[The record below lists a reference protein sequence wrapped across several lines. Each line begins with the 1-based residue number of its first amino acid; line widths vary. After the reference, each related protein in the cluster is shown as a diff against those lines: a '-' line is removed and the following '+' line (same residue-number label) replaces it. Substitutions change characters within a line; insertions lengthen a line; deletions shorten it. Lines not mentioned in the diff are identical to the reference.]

1 MGVADLSAE
10 VRVRYAPSPTG
21 QPHIGNIRTALFNWL
36 FARHHGGKFIVRIED
51 TDQNRLVE
59 GAVDAI
65 LDGLRWLNIDW
76 DEGPEVQGPHA
87 PYEQSNRLEIY
98 QRLTGQLL
106 DQGNAYHCYCSREE
120 LEKLRRASRDSGEGN
135 GCDCLRQGRAGAV
148 ANRPVGDGDRVVRFA
163 MPRTGMT
170 QVHDLIRGDVEWRNE
185 LQEDFVILK
194 SDGFPTYHLAVVADD
209 HIMEISH
216 VMRAEEWLP
225 STPRHL
231 QLFRAFGFEPP
242 EFAHLPMITGPD
254 RAKLSKRHGATAIG
268 EYREQGYL
276 PEALLNFMVLL
287 GWSLDGST
295 EVVSLQQII
304 DNFTLDRIT
313 KSAAIFDQDKL
324 MWMNG
329 VYIRDLPPAEL
340 AERMTQY
347 IPRQL
352 GTGEQGYLCNIAPL
366 VQERLKRLDESDDI
380 TAYFF
385 GELAPDYDAATL
397 VQKGMDSDGTLAAL
411 QAALDEL
418 TDNTTGGDFGHERL
432 ESMLGDLGQR
442 LELSRRQ
449 FFGLLRTAATG
460 RSVSPPLFETMEV
473 MGRDRVLAR
482 LRQAAQKLG
491 AAE

>member
-1 MGVADLSAE
+1 MSAE

-36 FARHHGGKFIVRIED
+36 FAQHYGGKFIVRIED

-59 GAVDAI
+59 GAVEAI
-65 LDGLRWLNIDW
+65 LDGLRWLNISW
-76 DEGPEVQGPHA
+76 DEGPEVDGPYA

-98 QRLTGQLL
+98 QRLTKQLL
-106 DQGNAYHCYCSREE
+106 DQGNAYYCYCSREE
-120 LEKLRRASRDSGEGN
+120 LEKFRRANRDLGQGN
-135 GCDCLRQGRAGAV
+135 GCNCLRQGRNGAIGHK
-148 ANRPVGDGDRVVRFA
+148 PVDAGDRVVRFA
-163 MPRTGMT
+163 MPQSGVT

-194 SDGFPTYHLAVVADD
+194 SDGYPTYHLAVVADD
-209 HIMEISH
+209 HIMKISH

-231 QLFRAFGFEPP
+231 QLYRAFGFEPP

-276 PEALLNFMVLL
+276 PESLLNFMVLL

-295 EVVSLQQII
+295 EVVTLQQII

-324 MWMNG
+324 LWMNG
-329 VYIRDLPPAEL
+329 VYIREL
-340 AERMTQY
+340 APGDLARRMSEY
-347 IPRQL
+347 IPRPL
-352 GTGEQGYLCNIAPL
+352 DDGERDYLCAIAPL
-366 VQERLKRLDESDDI
+366 VQERLKRLDEADGI

-385 GELAPDYDAATL
+385 GELPPDYDEATL
-397 VQKGMDSDGTLAAL
+397 VQKGMDAESALPAL
-411 QAALDEL
+411 QAALAEL
-418 TDNTTGGDFGHERL
+418 EDSTAGDDFGHEKL
-432 ESMLGDLGQR
+432 EAILGDTGQR
-442 LELSRRQ
+442 LGLSRRQ

-460 RSVSPPLFETMEV
+460 RTVSPPLFETMEV
-473 MGRDRVLAR
+473 LGRDRVLSR
-482 LRQAAQKLG
+482 LRLAAAKLAG
-491 AAE
+491 TVVSLI